1 MFNNPPPPLAHP
13 DAYTEAGER
22 WREQS
27 EDRKREGGNILY
39 KGCWEWG
46 EDDNNDV
53 WVCLW
58 IKITKCIYL
67 VNLLESCSIES
78 IHFSIFQLTNL

>member
-27 EDRKREGGNILY
+27 EERKREGGNILY
-39 KGCWEWG
+39 KGCWE
-46 EDDNNDV
+46 
-53 WVCLW
+53 
-58 IKITKCIYL
+58 
-67 VNLLESCSIES
+67 
-78 IHFSIFQLTNL
+78 